1 MKAFNLSILIALTV
15 IACQETAPTIT
26 HPPQEPDQAFEAVL
40 RGLEKGGETQAPQQA
55 AAQPTAADQP
65 EAQRLQGTPAVILEH
80 QDVERYTYAKVRT
93 PEDTFW
99 VAGPQTPFEVG
110 QPVRLYGGNWMYNF
124 ESKALGQ
131 KFDRIMFVSRYLTP
145 RKLSS
150 DTAPTKG
157 EAPAQAPSEPPSFGN
172 KPTIAATLEAMPE
185 DGTKGSFKGEVTKVN
200 PGILGK
206 TWVHI
211 RDYSAAAP
219 KDDLICTLPSQYV
232 PKVGDRIVV
241 EGAIK
246 RNVDL
251 GSGYAYEILLEAT
264 GYAALN
270 TP

>member
-1 MKAFNLSILIALTV
+1 MKAFNLSVLIAVTV

-40 RGLEKGGETQAPQQA
+40 RGLEKGGEAQAEEPA
-55 AAQPTAADQP
+55 AAAPSADQA
-65 EAQRLQGTPAVILEH
+65 EGQRLQGTPAVVLEH
-80 QDVERYTYAKVRT
+80 KDVERYTYAKVRT

-99 VAGPQTPFEVG
+99 VAGPQTAFEVG

-150 DTAPTKG
+150 DTAPATG
-157 EAPAQAPSEPPSFGN
+157 EAPAQAPADAPKFGN
-172 KPTIAATLEAMPE
+172 DPTIAATLETMPA

-200 PGILGK
+200 AGILGK
-206 TWVHI
+206 TWIHI

-219 KDDLICTLPSQYV
+219 KDDLISTLPSQYV

-241 EGAIK
+241 EGVIK
-246 RNVDL
+246 RDVEL

>member
-1 MKAFNLSILIALTV
+1 MKIFNVSVLIALTNL
-15 IACQETAPTIT
+15 ACQESAPTIT

-40 RGLEKGGETQAPQQA
+40 RGLEKNDDAAEAAPS
-55 AAQPTAADQP
+55 QP
-65 EAQRLQGTPAVILEH
+65 EPQAEEQRLQGTPAVVLEH
-80 QDVERYTYAKVRT
+80 RDVERYTYAKVRT

-99 VAGPQTPFEVG
+99 VAGPQTAFEVG

-150 DTAPTKG
+150 DTAPTEG
-157 EAPAQAPSEPPSFGN
+157 EAPAQAPADNPEFGN
-172 KPTIAATLEAMPE
+172 EPTIAATLEAMPE

-200 PGILGK
+200 AGILGK
-206 TWVHI
+206 TWIHI

-232 PKVGDRIVV
+232 PKVGDQIVV

-264 GYAALN
+264 GYAALT